1 MTATTGSIR
10 CSTRMLKELR
20 VKNYAII
27 DELSLDFEPGLNVLT
42 GETGAGK
49 SIIIGALGVALGQR
63 AYTEMIKTGASEAVV
78 EAFFD
83 VENHPLLGEMGIDG
97 SEGIVIRRVVSRAG
111 KTKTYIN
118 DTMVNVQSLSSL
130 GTRLVD
136 IHGQNEHQ
144 SLLSRENQ
152 LILLDHFGGLDSLRE
167 EVARCFRETE
177 ALKKKIDGLKAGAR
191 AAEQKLDLLRFQ
203 ISEIESASLEP
214 GEDEKLE
221 EEQVIL
227 SNLNRLN
234 ELTEGTHSELYGAQG
249 SAVERLTNAVSAL
262 KEMSS
267 IDKSVEEIIKVLEQA
282 LALTE
287 DASHSLRAHKDK
299 YDSDPARLEA
309 VGDRLEQIKKLK
321 KKYGDTIADIL
332 AFLERAKEELGSIE
346 TSEESIEEMEIGLKL
361 GQEKLHAL
369 AGELS
374 KKRKAVAARLESSV
388 KEVLKDLALEKSDF
402 TAKLEKAPVSSTG
415 SDEVELLFS
424 ANLGEAAKPLSKVA
438 SGGELSRIMLAI
450 KSVLRDADEIPVLVF
465 DEVDAGIG
473 GKTAHNIAKKLKET
487 SKNHQVLLITHLP
500 QIASVA
506 DMHARI
512 LKVGSER
519 GVAVKVTK
527 LSGKERQE
535 EVARMLG
542 GRITDAS
549 LKHAKEIIEKG
560 SG

>member
-1 MTATTGSIR
+1 
-10 CSTRMLKELR
+10 MLKELR

-27 DELSLDFEPGLNVLT
+27 DELSLEFEPGLNVLT

-63 AYTEMIKTGASEAVV
+63 AYTEMIKTGAPEAVV

-83 VENHPLLGEMGIDG
+83 IGDHPLLGEMGIDG

-118 DTMVNVQSLSSL
+118 DTMVNVQSLASL
-130 GTRLVD
+130 GSRLVD

-144 SLLSRENQ
+144 SLLSSDNQ
-152 LILLDHFGGLDSLRE
+152 LRLLDRFGGLDPLRE
-167 EVARCFRETE
+167 KVALQFRETE
-177 ALKKKIDGLKAGAR
+177 ALRGKIEGLKAGAR
-191 AAEQKLDLLRFQ
+191 EAEQRLDLLKFQ
-203 ISEIESASLEP
+203 VSEIESAALEP
-214 GEDEKLE
+214 GEDERLE
-221 EEQVIL
+221 EEQAIL

-234 ELTEGTHSELYGAQG
+234 ELTEGAYAGLYGDEG
-249 SAVERLTNAVSAL
+249 STVERLTHAVSSL

-267 IDKSVEEIIKVLEQA
+267 IDKSVEEIIRVLEQA

-287 DASHSLRAHKDK
+287 DASHSLRAHKDR
-299 YDSDPARLEA
+299 YEPDPSRLEA
-309 VGDRLEQIKKLK
+309 VGDRLELIRKLK

-332 AFLERAKEELGSIE
+332 AFLERAKGELGSIE
-346 TSEESIEEMEIGLKL
+346 TSGESLEEMEDALRHG
-361 GQEKLHAL
+361 EERLHAL

-374 KKRKAVAARLESSV
+374 KKRKTVAANLESSV
-388 KEVLKDLALEKSDF
+388 TEVLKDLALEKSEF
-402 TAKLEKAPVSSTG
+402 RVKLEESPVSAAG
-415 SDEVELLFS
+415 SDEVEILFS

-450 KSVLRDADEIPVLVF
+450 KSILREADEIPVLVF

-473 GKTAHNIAKKLKET
+473 GKTAHNVARKLKET
-487 SKNHQVLLITHLP
+487 SKTHQVLLITHLP
-500 QIASVA
+500 QIASAA
-506 DMHARI
+506 DVHARI
-512 LKVGSER
+512 LKVGAGG
-519 GVAVKVTK
+519 GVAVKVEK
-527 LSGKERQE
+527 LSGRERQE

-542 GRITDAS
+542 GRITDTS
-549 LKHAKEIIEKG
+549 LKHAREIIEKG